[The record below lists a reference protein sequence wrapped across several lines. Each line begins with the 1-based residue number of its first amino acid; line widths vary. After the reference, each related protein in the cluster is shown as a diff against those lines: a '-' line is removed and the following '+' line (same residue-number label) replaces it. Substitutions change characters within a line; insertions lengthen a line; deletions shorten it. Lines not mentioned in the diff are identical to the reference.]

1 MRRSRRSGFTLIEL
15 LVVIAIIAVLIGL
28 LLPAVQKVREAAAR
42 MSCQNNL
49 KQIALAAANY
59 ESAYQKFP
67 YGLNV
72 SPQAVPPNGGTY
84 TFPAPYAGSY
94 VGVMALLLPY
104 MEQNNVYNLI
114 PQTWFPLTTTVGA
127 WAYSYPPFSTDGN
140 GTGGGFAAYG
150 ADAVIKPYL
159 CPSDNS
165 GSGPGTSLYA
175 AGSAQGVIDGMG
187 ITVPAGSTIAP
198 TGHVYV
204 DYVLD
209 TPNFGHE
216 LGRTNYVGVGGAWG
230 KVTSAWTDGNAAA
243 GTYSNFAGIYIMNSP
258 STIGSI
264 TDGTSN
270 TAAFGETL
278 SGVHRDGQR
287 QFEISWMGA
296 GWWYTGYGLAPIYPD
311 EYGNGSS
318 DYTFRQFSSKH
329 TGIVNFAFA
338 DGSVHAISQSAD
350 FNAYIALSG
359 KSDGQVFDASK
370 IGL

>member
-1 MRRSRRSGFTLIEL
+1 MVRRQAFTLIEL

-42 MSCQNNL
+42 MTCQNNL

-59 ESAYQKFP
+59 ESSYQKFP
-67 YGLNV
+67 SGLIV

-94 VGVMALLLPY
+94 VGVLTLLLPY

-114 PQTWFPLTTTVGA
+114 PNSWFNLNTTVGA
-127 WAYSYPPFSTDGN
+127 WAYSYPPFSSDGN

-159 CPSDNS
+159 CPSDN
-165 GSGPGTSLYA
+165 
-175 AGSAQGVIDGMG
+175 AGGGNRLTNGIIDGMG
-187 ITVPAGSTIAP
+187 ISIPPGSITSI
-198 TGHVYV
+198 GHVYV

-216 LGRTNYVGVGGAWG
+216 LGRTNYVGVGGGWGKTTAAWG
-230 KVTSAWTDGNAAA
+230 DGLGTPPASAAYA
-243 GTYSNFAGIYIMNSP
+243 NFAGIYVMNTP
-258 STIGSI
+258 ATIGSI

-278 SGVHRDGQR
+278 TGFHKNGSRD
-287 QFEISWMGA
+287 FEIAWMGA
-296 GWWYTGYGLAPIYPD
+296 GWWYTGWGLAPIYADPN
-311 EYGNGSS
+311 GNGSS

-338 DGSVHAISQSAD
+338 DGSVHSISQSAD
-350 FNAYIALSG
+350 FTAYIALSG
-359 KSDGQVFDASK
+359 KSDGVVFDASK
-370 IGL
+370 IGF

>member
-1 MRRSRRSGFTLIEL
+1 MVRRSAFTLIEL
-15 LVVIAIIAVLIGL
+15 LVVIAIIAVLVGL

-49 KQIALAAANY
+49 KQIALGAANY

-67 YGLNV
+67 SGLIV
-72 SPQAVPPNGGTY
+72 SPQAIAPNGGQY
-84 TFPAPYAGSY
+84 TFPAPYAGPY
-94 VGVMALLLPY
+94 VGVMTLLLPY
-104 MEQNNVYNLI
+104 MEQNNVYKLI
-114 PQTWFPLTTTVGA
+114 PASWFALNTTVGA
-127 WAYSYPPFSTDGN
+127 WAYSYYPPLSSDGN
-140 GTGGGFAAYG
+140 GTGGGFINFG
-150 ADAVIKPYL
+150 ADTVIKSYL

-165 GSGPGTSLYA
+165 GQGNSLRD
-175 AGSAQGVIDGMG
+175 GIIDGMG
-187 ITVPAGSTIAP
+187 ISIPPGSLTSS
-198 TGHVYV
+198 GHVYV

-230 KVTSAWTDGNAAA
+230 NVTSAWTDGNGAS
-243 GTYSNFAGIYIMNSP
+243 GTYAGYSGIYTMNTP
-258 STIGSI
+258 ATIGAI

-278 SGVHRDGQR
+278 TGVHRDGTR
-287 QFEISWMGA
+287 DFEIAWMGA

-311 EYGNGSS
+311 ENGNGST

-338 DGSVHAISQSAD
+338 DGSVHSISQSAD
-350 FNAYIALSG
+350 FTTFVAASG
-359 KSDGQVFDASK
+359 KADGKVVNLSNLGF
-370 IGL
+370 

>member
-1 MRRSRRSGFTLIEL
+1 MARRRAFTLIEL

-42 MSCQNNL
+42 MTCQNNL

-59 ESAYQKFP
+59 ESSYQKFP

-72 SPQAVPPNGGTY
+72 SPNAVPPNGGTY

-94 VGVMALLLPY
+94 VGVLTLLLPY
-104 MEQNNVYNLI
+104 MEQNNVYKLI
-114 PQTWFPLTTTVGA
+114 PSTWFALNTTVGA
-127 WAYSYPPFSTDGN
+127 WAYSYPPFSSDGN

-150 ADAVIKPYL
+150 ADTVIKPYL
-159 CPSDNS
+159 CPSDNA
-165 GSGPGTSLYA
+165 GGGNSLA
-175 AGSAQGVIDGMG
+175 NGIIDGMG
-187 ITVPAGSTIAP
+187 ISIPPGSITA

-216 LGRTNYVGVGGAWG
+216 LGRTNYVGVGGGWG
-230 KVTSAWTDGNAAA
+230 VTASNWGDGLGTPPASAAYAP
-243 GTYSNFAGIYIMNSP
+243 YSGIYVMNTP
-258 STIGSI
+258 CTIGAI

-278 SGVHRDGQR
+278 TGFHKNGQR
-287 QFEISWMGA
+287 DFEIAWMGA
-296 GWWYTGYGLAPIYPD
+296 GWWYTGWGLAPIYADPS
-311 EYGNGSS
+311 GNGNS

-338 DGSVHAISQSAD
+338 DGSVHAISQAAD
-350 FNAYIALSG
+350 FSAFIALSG
-359 KSDGQVFDASK
+359 KADGKVINASSL
-370 IGL
+370 GF